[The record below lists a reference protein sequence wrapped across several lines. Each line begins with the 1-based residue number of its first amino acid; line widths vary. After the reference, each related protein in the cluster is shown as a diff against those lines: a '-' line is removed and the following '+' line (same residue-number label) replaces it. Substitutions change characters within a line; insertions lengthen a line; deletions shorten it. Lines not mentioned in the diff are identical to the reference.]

1 MKTPLLLLIFL
12 MPWVAS
18 AGDAPGATESID
30 RLLEA
35 HYLKAGVTPNA
46 PVNDERFLRRL
57 YLDVT
62 GRIPTVAEARAFL
75 DSTHP
80 DKRARLIDELL
91 TSEAAVSHG
100 FNFWADILRLNEELG
115 NNRFHTYAYSFWL
128 KDALRKN
135 LAYDEMVR
143 ELITAR
149 GWIWENGATA
159 YYHRDRGMPLDNMS
173 NTVRVFLGTR
183 LECAQCHNHPFDR
196 WTQMEYYQM
205 AALSH
210 TMDTRLFAPAGRSAI
225 GEYQREFMEKARA
238 KAPQG
243 VVPPG
248 SADYLRHKAIGQV
261 NADLFAFMK
270 YVLCR
275 ETPEM
280 LVLPH
285 DYQYDDAKPGDPVA
299 PTTMFGAK
307 IKADSTDG
315 LIEAYADWMTS
326 PENPRFASVIANRL
340 WKRVMGRGLVEPVDE
355 WMDQT
360 AASHPE
366 LLAFLTRRM
375 IELRFDMRA
384 FQKEIYNTRAY
395 QREMI
400 DTDLP
405 LGEPCHFQGPVM
417 RRLNAEQWWD
427 SLVTLS
433 IPHADYYMPKMDL
446 RLAQL
451 DRLRQI
457 KADLDT
463 RTEQDFIRLA
473 KEFADHYAENY
484 QRVEELSAR
493 HKAALEDRDE
503 EKAAEI
509 GKELNAIR
517 NAEQGHL
524 RKMIHGD
531 RVNGGR
537 ARDVYAAFGIGG
549 KTLPLEKIVTTPAP
563 PRSGPNVQ
571 AEYAVWRSLTSDLM
585 RASELESPAPIGHFL
600 REFGQSDREVIENAS
615 DGASV
620 PQALALL
627 NGPFAEILSHSCSV
641 LQTEMAGAPTPEAKF
656 DCLMLATLSRHP
668 SDKERATFRKEF
680 ERNGDA
686 AFGHFLWAIVN
697 SQQFRFVY

>member
-1 MKTPLLLLIFL
+1 MKMPLLLLIFL
-12 MPWVAS
+12 IPSMAS
-18 AGDAPGATESID
+18 AGDTPEAEESID
-30 RLLEA
+30 RLLESHFA
-35 HYLKAGVTPNA
+35 KAGVEPNA
-46 PVNDERFLRRL
+46 SISDERFLRRL

-62 GRIPTVAEARAFL
+62 GRIPTVDESRAFL
-75 DSTHP
+75 DSTNP

-91 TSEAAVSHG
+91 SSEAAVSHG

-115 NNRFHTYAYSFWL
+115 NNRFQTYAYSFWL

-135 LAYDEMVR
+135 MAYDEMVR

-183 LECAQCHNHPFDR
+183 LECAQCHNHPFER
-196 WTQMEYYQM
+196 WTQMDYYQM
-205 AALSH
+205 AALSYA
-210 TMDTRLFAPAGRSAI
+210 MDARLYAPAGRTAI
-225 GEYQREFMEKARA
+225 GEYQKEFMEKARE

-248 SADYLRHKAIGQV
+248 SPDYLRYKAIGQV

-270 YVLCR
+270 FVLCR
-275 ETPEM
+275 ETPDT

-285 DYQYDDAKPGDPVA
+285 DYQYDDAKPGDPVGPA
-299 PTTMFGAK
+299 TMFGAK
-307 IKADSTDG
+307 IKSDSAEG
-315 LIEAYADWMTS
+315 LIEAYANWMTS
-326 PENPRFASVIANRL
+326 PENPRFAPVIANRL
-340 WKRVMGRGLVEPVDE
+340 WKRVMGRGLIEPVDE

-360 AASHPE
+360 EASHPE
-366 LLAFLTRRM
+366 LLAHLTRR
-375 IELRFDMRA
+375 ILALRFDMRA
-384 FQKEIYNTRAY
+384 FQKEIYNSRAY
-395 QREMI
+395 QREVI

-433 IPHADYYMPKMDL
+433 IPQADYYMPKLDM

-457 KADLDT
+457 KIDLDT
-463 RTEQDFIRLA
+463 RTEQDFIKLA
-473 KEFADHYAENY
+473 REFADHYTENY
-484 QRVEELSAR
+484 QRVEELSAL
-493 HKAALEDRDE
+493 HKAALAARDE
-503 EKAAEI
+503 EKTAEI

-517 NAEQGHL
+517 NAEQGYL
-524 RKMIHGD
+524 RKMTHGD

-537 ARDVYAAFGIGG
+537 AKDVYAAFGIGG
-549 KTLPLEKIVTTPAP
+549 ETLPLKKIITTPP
-563 PRSGPNVQ
+563 PPKPDPAAQ
-571 AEYAVWRSLTSDLM
+571 AAYAAWRSLSSDLM
-585 RASELESPAPIGHFL
+585 RASELESPAPRGHFL

-615 DGASV
+615 DSASV

-641 LQTEMAGAPTPEAKF
+641 LQTEMAAAATPDAKF
-656 DCLMLATLSRHP
+656 DCLMLATLSRRP
-668 SDKERATFRKEF
+668 TDKERAIFRDEF
-680 ERNGDA
+680 QTGGAA
-686 AFGHFLWAIVN
+686 AFDHFLWAIVN